1 MFNTSLLGIVLVR
14 IVIVYDPWYWSNQNH
29 LALFSLSLR
38 ELGVGL
44 RQGKRRKSTSL
55 SRLVIP
61 LLHSDM
67 GSETCKTEAC
77 DSLHHCKSSMD
88 GGVRKIWLPR
98 NSPRRH

>member
-1 MFNTSLLGIVLVR
+1 MFDTSLLGIVLVR

-77 DSLHHCKSSMD
+77 D
-88 GGVRKIWLPR
+88 
-98 NSPRRH
+98 